1 MAPAVGAP
9 EASNNTDGHEPS
21 RRPMPAAAPDRTLRP
36 VPVRRLSSALL
47 APWKEPMLFRSLK
60 TFLAIVTCFAVLASG
75 PVGVRPRSSAA
86 AAELSREYLI
96 KAAFLYNFAKF
107 TDWPASAFATP
118 DMPLTICVI
127 GEDPFGAAL
136 DAIDGKEIKGRI
148 VAVRRPTGETGADS
162 CHVIFISASERP
174 RLAGILGS
182 LRDRPVL
189 TVADMPDFARAG
201 GIINLK
207 TNKED
212 RIRFDI
218 NIGRAQQ
225 AGLRM
230 SSKLLSLAED
240 TYN

>member
-1 MAPAVGAP
+1 MF
-9 EASNNTDGHEPS
+9 
-21 RRPMPAAAPDRTLRP
+21 
-36 VPVRRLSSALL
+36 
-47 APWKEPMLFRSLK
+47 FRSLK
-60 TFLAIVTCFAVLASG
+60 TCLAILACLVVLASG
-75 PVGVRPRSSAA
+75 PAGVRPWVAAA

-107 TDWPASAFATP
+107 TDWPTSAFATA
-118 DMPLTICVI
+118 DVPLTICVL
-127 GEDPFGAAL
+127 GEDPFGSAL
-136 DAIDGKEIKGRI
+136 EAIDGKEIKGRI
-148 VAVRRPTGETGADS
+148 VAVRRLANEAGADS
-162 CHVIFISASERP
+162 CHVIFISASEES